1 MKLVIF
7 KKLKNPTKKFQE
19 SYEVTLHIEIVKKL
33 CNKKYNKIKEQIIYE
48 WNREQRKQ
56 RK

>member
-1 MKLVIF
+1 MKQVIF

-33 CNKKYNKIKEQIIYE
+33 CNKKYYKIKEQIIYE